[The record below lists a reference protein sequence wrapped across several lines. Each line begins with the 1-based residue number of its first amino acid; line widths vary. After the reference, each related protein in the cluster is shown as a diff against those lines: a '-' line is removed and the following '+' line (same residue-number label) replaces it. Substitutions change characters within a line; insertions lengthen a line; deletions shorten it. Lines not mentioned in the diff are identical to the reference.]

1 MPGFSFQSL
10 FNEDP
15 ERQLVSGPG
24 ATSEW
29 RIKPRSLM
37 DEDADPRFPA
47 FQQAWKQGAG
57 VGDLFGPEPFKLQG
71 TVSPSGGDNT
81 RADVAKVQTLLGKAG
96 YLDLGQDGPS
106 GYANPN
112 TDKAIRD
119 FQQDNGL
126 QVDGVLKPG
135 GPTIAKLGGLL
146 GGRAEANSFVS
157 ELPPVGENPDS
168 RYRQTPPT
176 FPGFRPQ
183 LNGTRKPADLLS
195 ILLGEAPEPTIWS
208 PQSTPPRNNPWEMKP
223 RDISI
228 SDDPRNGGITGTLPQ
243 SKGTDI
249 PSTATNTPFGSAD
262 GADHWAAGNMA
273 QALLGRSDYA
283 DAVTHFRSEI
293 GRNRAEAMPYL
304 ASLHQTMNEKNPEL
318 AAKFAGEMQ
327 KAGLAQEAEGKTTAQ
342 PNQILPKPK
351 ATPAVNPSSAVSSPT
366 EGNANSPTQTPSPAP
381 VLGKQAPGRE
391 TPRPQQP
398 QATPEPQS
406 QPSPPSA
413 TTTTRDYG
421 TIADQFGLDH
431 DVGAKAGDKTKAAL
445 DALQKFRD
453 SPDRSPAALN
463 QVMAAAHQAAAENP
477 KAAEKIRGMLLDY
490 KTNSLWQPGLMSEQ
504 ELKNAGGD
512 NPSARFS
519 NLAGVAGGVTAA
531 GGSALEVAGHAGSGK
546 ALGILGRG
554 VGMPMAIASG
564 IDQAQREG
572 LKGEIK
578 RRGMSETSDIPNQL
592 GLNVKGNMSGAEGAL
607 SSMIAIRDADDKA
620 AAVAHAQGKITELKR
635 QNPEAGQ
642 ILEKQLGSYI
652 ANPASVPA
660 LLRQDEIDA
669 FLKRGSDL
677 GNYLNMGSAGLD
689 TAALLTGGPLLGLA
703 APVLAMSTGF
713 ASWQHEGARQKA
725 EAELQRRRGLSG
737 GNDKGVGR

>member
-168 RYRQTPPT
+168 RYRQTPLT

-195 ILLGEAPEPTIWS
+195 ILLGEAPERTIWS

-304 ASLHQTMNEKNPEL
+304 ASVHQTMNEKNPEL

-327 KAGLAQEAEGKTTAQ
+327 KAGLAETPKPESGGAVLSAPIPQTVTPGPVPPANPGETDIRIPAEPKPEPQKKPEGAAVPAASTTTPAPAPTAPPDTAKPGNPVQPAPTTEDTTDRTPVQRDAEVLKDPANAPGYTKWLAEGAKKDPQWAEQ
-342 PNQILPKPK
+342 HAKDVSREVYK
-351 ATPAVNPSSAVSSPT
+351 ANPQAAEEMVRQGEKAGVKVGLYADGHQASKSVGDLLKDAKGGHLSSGADAGSKECV
-366 EGNANSPTQTPSPAP
+366 AL
-381 VLGKQAPGRE
+381 VKH
-391 TPRPQQP
+391 
-398 QATPEPQS
+398 ATPELQGIRAS
-406 QPSPPSA
+406 
-413 TTTTRDYG
+413 DWKEG
-421 TIADQFGLDH
+421 EKIKG
-431 DVGAKAGDKTKAAL
+431 AGDPPLKPGTALATFKDGKYQNKSTGNHAVVFDRYGEQDGKKGMYVLEQARRVPTRTKFIPFNAPNGKPIY
-445 DALQKFRD
+445 Q
-453 SPDRSPAALN
+453 
-463 QVMAAAHQAAAENP
+463 
-477 KAAEKIRGMLLDY
+477 AEKYSVIR
-490 KTNSLWQPGLMSEQ
+490 KP
-504 ELKNAGGD
+504 
-512 NPSARFS
+512 
-519 NLAGVAGGVTAA
+519 
-531 GGSALEVAGHAGSGK
+531 
-546 ALGILGRG
+546 
-554 VGMPMAIASG
+554 
-564 IDQAQREG
+564 
-572 LKGEIK
+572 
-578 RRGMSETSDIPNQL
+578 
-592 GLNVKGNMSGAEGAL
+592 
-607 SSMIAIRDADDKA
+607 
-620 AAVAHAQGKITELKR
+620 
-635 QNPEAGQ
+635 
-642 ILEKQLGSYI
+642 
-652 ANPASVPA
+652 
-660 LLRQDEIDA
+660 
-669 FLKRGSDL
+669 
-677 GNYLNMGSAGLD
+677 
-689 TAALLTGGPLLGLA
+689 
-703 APVLAMSTGF
+703 
-713 ASWQHEGARQKA
+713 
-725 EAELQRRRGLSG
+725 
-737 GNDKGVGR
+737 